1 MRRTLQTIFL
11 SGLICCGNGASAEV
25 AFSNCELTGSQ
36 GFGKVVANC
45 AEIERPVNPAQ
56 PDGAR
61 LALKVAVISS
71 LSPNPKP
78 DAFTVING
86 GPGGSSIE
94 FYVDQANAFRAILR
108 ERDIVVIDQRGTGAS
123 NPLDCPELEALNT
136 LYDETRFAE
145 ATDACL
151 AQLPSDPR
159 YFTTSIAVQ
168 DLEAIREALG
178 YAQLNVYGVSYGTRV
193 AQHYLRR
200 YPGSVRTLIIDGV
213 VPHDLALGPGA
224 AINAQRTLDRL
235 FARCATTPSCHAA
248 YPDLPQ
254 SFKRLSSRLREGSV
268 TVQLAHP
275 VSGKIESLDLGYPH
289 LMVTIRM
296 LSYATETVSLIPLII
311 DQAERLENY
320 IPIAANALRIIT
332 SLSDAIR
339 FGMHN
344 TVICAEDLPFLENV
358 DFAELQATYMGS
370 EQVLALQ
377 TICERWPRGPMDA
390 DFREPLHSDVPTLIL
405 SGEEDPITPP
415 LYGEQVARALPNSL
429 HLIGA
434 GQGHGI
440 FARGCLPDLLAE
452 FVQLGALQPL
462 ETGCVAKL
470 AASPFFV
477 NLMGPTP

>member
-1 MRRTLQTIFL
+1 MQRILKTFFL
-11 SGLICCGNGASAEV
+11 SGLICCACSAFAEV
-25 AFSNCELTGSQ
+25 EFDNCELTGSQ
-36 GFGKVVANC
+36 GYGKVVANC
-45 AEIERPVNPAQ
+45 ADIERPVNPAQ
-56 PDGAR
+56 PDGEK
-61 LALKVAVISS
+61 LAIKVAVISS
-71 LSPNPKP
+71 LSPDPKP

-94 FYVDQANAFRAILR
+94 FYVDQARAFRAILR
-108 ERDIVVIDQRGTGAS
+108 ERDIVVIDQRGTGVS
-123 NPLDCPELEALNT
+123 NPLDCPKLEALNT
-136 LYDETRFAE
+136 LFDETQIAA

-200 YPGSVRTLIIDGV
+200 YPDSVRTLVIDGV

-235 FARCATTPSCHAA
+235 FARCASTPECHAA

-254 SFKRLSSRLREGSV
+254 SFARLSSRLREHRV

-275 VSGKIESLDLGYPH
+275 VSGKIESLDLGYAH
-289 LMVTIRM
+289 LMTTIRM

-320 IPIAANALRIIT
+320 IPIAANALRIIS

-339 FGMHN
+339 LGMHN
-344 TVICAEDLPFLENV
+344 AVVCAEDLPFLENV
-358 DFAELQATYMGS
+358 DYAELRATYMGS
-370 EQVLALQ
+370 DQVQALQ
-377 TICERWPRGPMDA
+377 IICERWPRGPIDT
-390 DFREPLHSDVPTLIL
+390 DFREPLQSSVPTLIL

-415 LYGEQVARALPNSL
+415 LYGEQVAQALPNSL
-429 HLIGA
+429 HLVGA

-440 FARGCLPDLLAE
+440 FARGCLPNLLAE
-452 FVQLGALQPL
+452 FVQAGNLQPL
-462 ETGCVAKL
+462 DTSCVEKL
-470 AASPFFV
+470 APSPFFV

>member
-1 MRRTLQTIFL
+1 MHRSFQTLLL
-11 SGLICCGNGASAEV
+11 SGLICCGSGAFADVE
-25 AFSNCELTGSQ
+25 FSSCELTGSQ
-36 GFGKVVANC
+36 GFRKVVANC
-45 AEIERPVNPAQ
+45 ADIERPVNPAQ
-56 PDGAR
+56 PDGAT
-61 LALKVAVISS
+61 LTLKVAVISS
-71 LSPNPKP
+71 LSPDPKP

-94 FYVDQANAFRAILR
+94 FYVDQASAFRAILR

-123 NPLDCPELEALNT
+123 NPLDCPELEALHT
-136 LYDETRFAE
+136 LYDETRFAD

-151 AQLPSDPR
+151 AQLSSDPR

-168 DLEAIREALG
+168 DLEAIRETLG
-178 YAQLNVYGVSYGTRV
+178 YSQLNIYGVSYGTRV

-235 FARCATTPSCHAA
+235 FARCAASPACHAA

-254 SFKRLSSRLREGSV
+254 SFDRLRSRLQEHSV
-268 TVQLAHP
+268 KVQLAHP

-289 LMVTIRM
+289 LMITIRM

-320 IPIAANALRIIT
+320 IPIAANALRIIS
-332 SLSDAIR
+332 SLSHAIR

-344 TVICAEDLPFLENV
+344 SVVCAEDLPFLENV
-358 DFAELQATYMGS
+358 DFSELQATYMGS
-370 EQVLALQ
+370 EQVVALQ
-377 TICERWPRGPMDA
+377 TICRRWPRGPMDA
-390 DFREPLHSDVPTLIL
+390 DFREPLHSSVPTLIL

-415 LYGEQVARALPNSL
+415 VYGEQVAQQLPNSL

-440 FARGCLPDLLAE
+440 FARGCLPNLLAE
-452 FVQLGALQPL
+452 FVQLGDLQSL
-462 ETGCVAKL
+462 DTSCVAKL
-470 AASPFFV
+470 APSPFFV